1 MNWCVDALL
10 NFFKNS
16 QLRLFVSGTLFTVA
30 FVWMAITSYDV
41 DKEVIQVFLILS
53 FMLVGALIL
62 CGFLFSFVLRILRGK
77 SEGML
82 ERVSRGQKQAADKTD
97 DDE

>member
-1 MNWCVDALL
+1 LL

-41 DKEVIQVFLILS
+41 DKEVIKVFLILS
-53 FMLVGALIL
+53 FMLVGGLMI
-62 CGFLFSFVLRILRGK
+62 CGLFFSFVLRLMRGK
-77 SEGML
+77 NDGML
-82 ERVSRGQKQAADKTD
+82 ARISREQKQAADKTKN
-97 DDE
+97 E